1 MTVGPWACRLM
12 GHRPRFRVDGTA
24 MHWEC
29 ARGCGQASGYKT
41 YATAEQAARYAA
53 AFDRTG
59 KLGNRAPMLGLLPLR
74 LWHKLRQ

>member
-1 MTVGPWACRLM
+1 MTAGRWACRLM
-12 GHRPRFRVDGTA
+12 GHRLRFHADGQT

-29 ARGCGQASGYKT
+29 ARGCGQAGGHKT
-41 YATAEQAARYAA
+41 YDTAEQAIRYAA

-59 KLGNRAPMLGLLPLR
+59 DLDKRAPMLGLLPLR